1 MNKSAR
7 TRGGF
12 TLVELL
18 AVITIMMILA
28 GIGVYAGRRFI
39 RSAKVT
45 QSRTTMKL
53 VLAAILEYDKA
64 NPSARFPDGLGS
76 ENDANFYLLA
86 GNEQAKQILM
96 EISPTSRKTLVVGGV
111 VTEFR
116 ILDAWGGEM
125 RYSRKGPGES
135 RRIDSAGPDGVFGAP
150 PTPEGT
156 VHPDAAD
163 NVNSNS
169 NG

>member
-64 NPSARFPDGLGS
+64 NPSARFP
-76 ENDANFYLLA
+76 
-86 GNEQAKQILM
+86 
-96 EISPTSRKTLVVGGV
+96 
-111 VTEFR
+111 
-116 ILDAWGGEM
+116 
-125 RYSRKGPGES
+125 
-135 RRIDSAGPDGVFGAP
+135 
-150 PTPEGT
+150 
-156 VHPDAAD
+156 
-163 NVNSNS
+163 
-169 NG
+169 